1 MASERKVL
9 SLRMC
14 AVSALLLVL
23 FVVVSADSPR
33 HPIDPN
39 NEIVQEVAE
48 WASDIIKKEFALGQ
62 SNLNRVIEGTRQ
74 TFDGVLYALKI
85 ELITR
90 EERVQFAVEVFKDM
104 GGGMAMRSFKK
115 LKSVP
120 RGFEQWQKEQRNEL

>member
-1 MASERKVL
+1 MG
-9 SLRMC
+9 
-14 AVSALLLVL
+14 ALLMVL
-23 FVVVSADSPR
+23 FVAVSADSPR

-39 NEIVQEVAE
+39 NEIIQEVAE

-74 TFDGVLYALKI
+74 TYDGVLYDLKI

-104 GGGMAMRSFKK
+104 GGGMSMRGFKK

-120 RGFEQWQKEQRNEL
+120 RGFEQWQKEQRGEL